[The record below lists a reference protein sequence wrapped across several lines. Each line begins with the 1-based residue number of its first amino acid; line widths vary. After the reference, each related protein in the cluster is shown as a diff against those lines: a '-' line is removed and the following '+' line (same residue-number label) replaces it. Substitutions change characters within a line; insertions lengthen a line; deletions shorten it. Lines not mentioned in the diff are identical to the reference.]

1 MEAVV
6 VVEIDE
12 EGEVVTVVEGVTAAA
27 VVVDTVAEVGDMA
40 AEEGEAAVVGT
51 VVEGEEVV
59 VMVVG
64 EGAEMASMETLGA
77 R

>member
-12 EGEVVTVVEGVTAAA
+12 EGEVVTVVVE
-27 VVVDTVAEVGDMA
+27 GDMA
-40 AEEGEAAVVGT
+40 AEDGEVAVVGMA
-51 VVEGEEVV
+51 VEGEEVV

>member
-1 MEAVV
+1 MEVVV

-27 VVVDTVAEVGDMA
+27 AVVGTVAEVEDMA
-40 AEEGEAAVVGT
+40 EAVEEGEVDM